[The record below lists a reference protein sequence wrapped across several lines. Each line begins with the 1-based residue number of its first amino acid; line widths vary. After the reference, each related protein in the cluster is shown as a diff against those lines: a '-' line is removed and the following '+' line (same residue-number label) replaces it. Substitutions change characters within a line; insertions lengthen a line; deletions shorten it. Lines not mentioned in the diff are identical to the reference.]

1 IRVEL
6 TDTGGLI
13 YPFDL
18 PFDLFPAGD
27 LQIVDDGLTSGWVA
41 EGSRGA
47 DMPVPVDFAG
57 ETALAVPVNSTG
69 SFWKLDLKPPQPV
82 NPFGYTHLRFAIHP
96 GTLEGRAFNMVIANA
111 RVNLVDKDTGPL
123 VDLERKEWQLVEL
136 ALSEIGVTSPIELI
150 NLTGNLSGTFYLYD
164 MRLVAAPPPAM
175 PTAVLEEHT
184 DVQPTVFT
192 LLQNY
197 PNPFNPETTIRFD
210 LPKAQE
216 IELVIYNLAAQT
228 VATLV
233 QGHRAAGSYSVR
245 WDGRTDAGLE
255 LASGVYVYRLTS
267 EERVETR
274 KLLLMK

>member
-1 IRVEL
+1 M
-6 TDTGGLI
+6 
-13 YPFDL
+13 
-18 PFDLFPAGD
+18 FPND
-27 LQIVDDGLTSGWVA
+27 SIEVIT
-41 EGSRGA
+41 
-47 DMPVPVDFAG
+47 FAG
-57 ETALAVPVNSTG
+57 NLA
-69 SFWKLDLKPPQPV
+69 
-82 NPFGYTHLRFAIHP
+82 
-96 GTLEGRAFNMVIANA
+96 
-111 RVNLVDKDTGPL
+111 
-123 VDLERKEWQLVEL
+123 
-136 ALSEIGVTSPIELI
+136 
-150 NLTGNLSGTFYLYD
+150 GTFYLDD

-216 IELVIYNLAAQT
+216 IELAIYNLAAQT

-274 KLLLMK
+274 KLLMMK